1 MQPRSKSL
9 SYILMSALAVLTGLY
24 PAVYFILDPRFGLLS
39 TKTDALLAST
49 LYTIAFYSHIVP
61 GGIALLAGWSQFN
74 STFRNRHLQT
84 HRTLGKIYVTCVLV
98 SGTMGLCIAMHATGG
113 WPSVAAFSILAVL
126 WLYTTS
132 MAYRYII
139 RGDQRR
145 HEIAMIFSYALCFA
159 AVTLRIWLFILI
171 GITGDYF
178 TAYPIAAWLCWVPNL
193 LFAYFIT
200 RKMQRALAT

>member
-1 MQPRSKSL
+1 MLKSV
-9 SYILMSALAVLTGLY
+9 SFTVMSILAVLIGLY

-49 LYTIAFYSHIVP
+49 VYNIAFYSHIIP

-84 HRTLGKIYVTCVLV
+84 HRMLGKIYLACVLV
-98 SGTMGLCIAMHATGG
+98 SGTAGLYIAMHATGG
-113 WPSVAAFSILAVL
+113 WPSVAAFSILALL
-126 WLYTTS
+126 WLYTTL

-145 HEIAMIFSYALCFA
+145 HEITMVFSYALCFA
-159 AVTLRIWLFILI
+159 AVTLRIWLFVLI

-178 TAYPIAAWLCWVPNL
+178 IAYPIAAWLCWVPNL
-193 LFAYFIT
+193 FFAYFFT
-200 RKMQRALAT
+200 RKMQRALAA